1 MYTINAMVNLIN
13 ITQAR
18 NNLSRL
24 IQEVFTR
31 KKTYILL
38 RDSIP
43 QAVIIPYDQYQL
55 QEQNWQEEVK
65 KLMKDARRNFK
76 KWLKKQKLPFP
87 ANEKQLY
94 QLVDQVAGRC

>member
-1 MYTINAMVNLIN
+1 MDMLNLVN

-24 IQEVFTR
+24 IDEVFTR

-43 QAVIIPYDQYQL
+43 QAVIIPYDSYKL
-55 QEQNWQEEVK
+55 QEEEWQKEMERLMNKGK
-65 KLMKDARRNFK
+65 KLFK
-76 KWLKKQKLPFP
+76 KWLKERKIKAPKS
-87 ANEKQLY
+87 EDEIY
-94 QLVDQVAGRC
+94 QIVDQAAGRR